1 MLVPKNSISSREVYL
16 EFVSNLT
23 TTEFI
28 KIYKRMTGRQER
40 LKTIH
45 SDNAKSF
52 QVGANWLKEVKENF
66 HQYLNQAQVNCKF
79 NLS

>member
-1 MLVPKNSISSREVYL
+1 
-16 EFVSNLT
+16 
-23 TTEFI
+23 
-28 KIYKRMTGRQER
+28 MTARQGR

-45 SDNAKSF
+45 SDKAKSF
-52 QVGANWLKEVKENF
+52 KVGTKWLKEVIKDESF

>member
-1 MLVPKNSISSREVYL
+1 
-16 EFVSNLT
+16 
-23 TTEFI
+23 
-28 KIYKRMTGRQER
+28 MTGRQER